1 MQFCS
6 VGHLKKINFMQASIL
21 WSDQNCHAS
30 LIKYKIVVST
40 KLEMYSLK
48 CERLINQKTLN
59 IELAQQT
66 KKPIKWISKWQIFY

>member
-1 MQFCS
+1 
-6 VGHLKKINFMQASIL
+6 MQASRIL

-30 LIKYKIVVST
+30 LIKYNIVVST

-48 CERLINQKTLN
+48 RERLINQKTLN

-66 KKPIKWISKWQIFY
+66 KEPIT